1 VPRYDG
7 AGQSHDSG
15 PSSPVAFVVF
25 RGSIGRDLAVT
36 HQGWSEAT
44 EILDHFLVRYP
55 DRGLGTTRRCGMAVY
70 LRFDFSGLL
79 GMVNVPAQAVTVS
92 ETAVLFPPQ
101 S

>member
-1 VPRYDG
+1 MV
-7 AGQSHDSG
+7 SG
-15 PSSPVAFVVF
+15 N
-25 RGSIGRDLAVT
+25 RMTRDLVAHKGKPRRVCCNSRVYREGFGVT

-101 S
+101 K